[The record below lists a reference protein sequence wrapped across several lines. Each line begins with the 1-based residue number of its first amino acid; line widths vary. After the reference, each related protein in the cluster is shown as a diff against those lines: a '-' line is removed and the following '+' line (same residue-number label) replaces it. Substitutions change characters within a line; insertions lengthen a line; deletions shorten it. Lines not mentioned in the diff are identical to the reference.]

1 MNSKLVIPAAIAVL
15 ALSACSSSKA
25 PEGNQPQTQQTQQGQ
40 QAQQGNGEATA
51 AIGKIQVA
59 QVDSIDKTVE
69 VHYTCQAG
77 NGQQQKVSAMYG
89 IKSDTLV
96 VTQLKI
102 NDKVSPGLWRVL
114 NDSNGQQQNSYYS
127 NGVIW
132 VTGKATPSN
141 VTRTNAIALLQAQSV
156 DDAGNPV
163 NPVAVLENCRVT
175 RQAAPVRGNRPQ
187 RRR

>member
-15 ALSACSSSKA
+15 ALSACSSSKS
-25 PEGNQPQTQQTQQGQ
+25 PEKPVQTQTQQ
-40 QAQQGNGEATA
+40 QAQQGDETTA

-132 VTGKATPSN
+132 VTGKATPTN

>member
-25 PEGNQPQTQQTQQGQ
+25 PEGNQPQTQQGQ

-114 NDSNGQQQNSYYS
+114 NDST
-127 NGVIW
+127 GVIW
-132 VTGKATPSN
+132 VTGKATPAN
-141 VTRTNAIALLQAQSV
+141 VARTNAIALLQAQSV
-156 DDAGNPV
+156 DADGNPV
-163 NPVAVLENCRVT
+163 NPTVVLENCQVS
-175 RQAAPVRGNRPQ
+175 RQAAPARGNRQQ

>member
-1 MNSKLVIPAAIAVL
+1 MNSKLVISAAIAVL

-25 PEGNQPQTQQTQQGQ
+25 PEGNLPQTQQGQ

-69 VHYTCQAG
+69 VYYTCQAG

-114 NDSNGQQQNSYYS
+114 NDSNG
-127 NGVIW
+127 VIW
-132 VTGKATPSN
+132 VTGKATPAN
-141 VTRTNAIALLQAQSV
+141 VARTNAIALLQAQSV
-156 DDAGNPV
+156 DADGNPV
-163 NPVAVLENCRVT
+163 NPTVVLENCQVS
-175 RQAAPVRGNRPQ
+175 RQAAPARGNRQQ

>member
-25 PEGNQPQTQQTQQGQ
+25 PEGNQPQTQQ
-40 QAQQGNGEATA
+40 QAQQSDEATA
-51 AIGKIQVA
+51 SIGKIQVA
-59 QVDSIDKTVE
+59 QAGNIEKTVE
-69 VHYTCQAG
+69 VNYTCQAG
-77 NGQQQKVSAMYG
+77 NGQQQKVGAMYG
-89 IKSDTLV
+89 IKSGTLV
-96 VTQLKI
+96 VAQLKI

-132 VTGKATPSN
+132 VTGKATPAT
-141 VTRTNAIALLQAQSV
+141 VARTNAIGLLQAQSV

-163 NPVAVLENCRVT
+163 NLTTVLENCQVS
-175 RQAAPVRGNRPQ
+175 RQAAPARGNRQQ

>member
-15 ALSACSSSKA
+15 ALSACYSSKA
-25 PEGNQPQTQQTQQGQ
+25 PEGNQQQTQQGQ

-132 VTGKATPSN
+132 VTGKATPAT
-141 VTRTNAIALLQAQSV
+141 VARTNAIGLLQAQSV
-156 DDAGNPV
+156 DDAVNPV
-163 NPVAVLENCRVT
+163 NLTTVLENCQVS
-175 RQAAPVRGNRPQ
+175 RQATPAHGNRQQ

>member
-25 PEGNQPQTQQTQQGQ
+25 PEGNQPQTQQQTQQSD
-40 QAQQGNGEATA
+40 EATA
-51 AIGKIQVA
+51 SIGKIQVA
-59 QVDSIDKTVE
+59 QVDNIEKTVE
-69 VHYTCQAG
+69 VNYTCQAG
-77 NGQQQKVSAMYG
+77 NGQQQKVGAMYG
-89 IKSDTLV
+89 IKSGTLV
-96 VTQLKI
+96 VAQLKI

-132 VTGKATPSN
+132 VTGKATPAT
-141 VTRTNAIALLQAQSV
+141 VARTNAIALLQAQSV
-156 DDAGNPV
+156 DADGNPV
-163 NPVAVLENCRVT
+163 NPTVVLENCQVS
-175 RQAAPVRGNRPQ
+175 RQAAPARGNRQQ

>member
-25 PEGNQPQTQQTQQGQ
+25 PEGNQPQTQQGQ

-77 NGQQQKVSAMYG
+77 NGQQQKVGAMYG
-89 IKSDTLV
+89 IKSGTLV
-96 VTQLKI
+96 VAQLKI

-114 NDSNGQQQNSYYS
+114 NDSNGQQQNSYYGE
-127 NGVIW
+127 GVIW
-132 VTGKATPSN
+132 VTGKATPAN
-141 VTRTNAIALLQAQSV
+141 VATTNAIGLLQAQSL
-156 DDAGNPV
+156 DNAGNPV
-163 NPVAVLENCRVT
+163 NLSTVLENCQVS
-175 RQAAPVRGNRPQ
+175 RQAGAPTRGNRQQ